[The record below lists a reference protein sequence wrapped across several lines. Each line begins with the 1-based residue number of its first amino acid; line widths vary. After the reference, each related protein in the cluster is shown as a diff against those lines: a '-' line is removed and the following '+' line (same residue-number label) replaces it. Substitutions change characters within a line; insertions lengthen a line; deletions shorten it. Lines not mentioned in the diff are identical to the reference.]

1 MDMPDTQTDKKVLTE
16 LTKNKEDHTKMQ
28 NLNHNHSQQQPTPWL
43 VKSSKSNEQEAA
55 YYAALEL
62 VARIDEDLTRGVRH
76 YRTKAGELLITLDEV
91 IRAILDDNLLMSE
104 DQSDVV
110 WTPQELAA

>member
-1 MDMPDTQTDKKVLTE
+1 MPDAQIDKKVLTVSTE
-16 LTKNKEDHTKMQ
+16 NKEDHTKMQ
-28 NLNHNHSQQQPTPWL
+28 TLNYNQQQPTPRL
-43 VKSSKSNEQEAA
+43 VKSSKSNEQEAT
-55 YYAALEL
+55 YHAALEL

-76 YRTKAGELLITLDEV
+76 YRTKAGVLLTTLDEV

-104 DQSDVV
+104 DQSDMI